1 MFNEDDRQQILIVDD
16 APLNIEMLGV
26 MLADDY
32 RISFA
37 MDGQQAIGMIAK
49 SQPDLI
55 LLDIMMPDMDGFE
68 VCRYLKNDESLANI
82 PIIFITVL
90 GEATEESLGLSLG
103 AADYISKP
111 FNADLVRLRVR
122 NHLELKKQRDLLER
136 RTRELENALAE
147 VKVLRGIIPIC
158 AACKNIRD
166 DQGYWNRLENYIQE
180 HSEAEFSHGIC
191 PTCAKELYP
200 EQYAAMCAES
210 GKAGQSD
217 LQKL

>member
-1 MFNEDDRQQILIVDD
+1 MFTEDNRQKILIVDD

-32 RISFA
+32 QISFA
-37 MDGQQAIGMIAK
+37 MDGQQAISMIGK

-68 VCRYLKNDESLANI
+68 VCRYIKDSEELAHI
-82 PIIFITVL
+82 PVIFITVL
-90 GEATEESLGLSLG
+90 GEATEESLGLSMG

-136 RTRELENALAE
+136 RTQELENALAE

-180 HSEAEFSHGIC
+180 HTDAEFSHGIC
-191 PTCAKELYP
+191 PSCAKELYP
-200 EQYAAMCAES
+200 EQYAAMCSEG
-210 GKAGQSD
+210 GKTGQPS
-217 LQKL
+217 